1 MSLNIRQ
8 RLAFDLFKHKDI
20 TIEQAYK
27 LADEFLSFNSNQ
39 EQKIVSSIAEKKE
52 SIEDDYSDCDDV
64 FQNTVD
70 YEFTA
75 RTCRIIRE
83 QGIKYVGDLVQY
95 NPIDLLRQ
103 HGFGKKS
110 YDEVHD
116 VLNSLGLDFGIDR
129 EQMKTYNPD
138 TDGKKYKIKHLR
150 NWRSRY
156 CKQYSKEKSETE
168 KHRLQASI
176 DRIDK
181 ELNELDL

>member
-1 MSLNIRQ
+1 MSLTTRQ
-8 RLAFDLFKHKDI
+8 HLAFELFKCKDI

-27 LADEFLSFNSNQ
+27 LADEFLAFNHNQ
-39 EQKIVSSIAEKKE
+39 EKKATSSVAEKKE
-52 SIEDDYSDCDDV
+52 PIEDDYSDCDEV

-70 YEFTA
+70 CEFTA

-95 NPIDLLRQ
+95 NPIDLLKQ

-110 YDEVHD
+110 YDEVHG
-116 VLNSLGLDFGIDR
+116 VLNSWGLYFGIDR
-129 EQMKTYNPD
+129 EQMKTYNPNI
-138 TDGKKYKIKHLR
+138 DGKEYKIKNLR

-168 KHRLQASI
+168 KNRLQASI

-181 ELNELDL
+181 ELNKLDL